1 MHPHDAHTVGVA
13 GQQSNEIRGF
23 RTLSC
28 LNSLRSHPGAVGN
41 VLSVPR
47 TSGGGSIDARGLLHV
62 PESRSR
68 REPLLPLA
76 SVPLARGGGIDRRLC
91 VHCPSEVMSV
101 PEKDASPSLAGG
113 GSIEARLCVQP
124 SERVPGKL
132 VPRDASVCSPTPTL
146 FSTPETGSLRGTG
159 SDAALPLQPTGVRV
173 VALGSAAA
181 LNVSLPARAL
191 VCRVRNST

>member
-1 MHPHDAHTVGVA
+1 MHPHAAHTVGVA

-76 SVPLARGGGIDRRLC
+76 PVPLARGGGIDRRLC

-124 SERVPGKL
+124 SEQVPA
-132 VPRDASVCSPTPTL
+132 RDASVFPSTANL
-146 FSTPETGSLRGTG
+146 FSTETGSLRGTG
-159 SDAALPLQPTGVRV
+159 SDAALPLQPTAVKA
-173 VALGSAAA
+173 VAPGSAAA
-181 LNVSLPARAL
+181 LNASLPARAL